1 MLVKFTSHEHFP
13 NWVHLAGL
21 AANFPGKATPLSVS
35 ISLDVPGYL
44 QHLLG
49 KADNDSNQG
58 SVIVSGADKVSVET
72 VELLLGSGADVN
84 QFDVQGYTAL
94 HWACVKNHFE
104 AVRAFLRE
112 GGDMNTLTR
121 IVPFDVSFPPTQRS
135 APWYACHHGHEETV
149 SELQVCMESKYA
161 WNPQKTSRRPLRSQS
176 STNEQISFVVYW
188 KALGWTS
195 GSVHRRQA
203 PLR

>member
-1 MLVKFTSHEHFP
+1 MLDKFASHEHFP

-112 GGDMNTLTR
+112 GGDMNTLT
-121 IVPFDVSFPPTQRS
+121 
-135 APWYACHHGHEETV
+135 
-149 SELQVCMESKYA
+149 
-161 WNPQKTSRRPLRSQS
+161 
-176 STNEQISFVVYW
+176 
-188 KALGWTS
+188 
-195 GSVHRRQA
+195 
-203 PLR
+203 